1 MANLNAFHVEG
12 NETITYL
19 VGRAA
24 RKLGMR
30 QARDVKAAKVIV
42 TYYTVEPD
50 LEDAYFDSEGLVQ
63 LAEPG
68 TYLVDLSPS
77 SPHFAHELFA
87 VAAVSDLHF
96 VAAPITIM
104 DQVAEDAFA
113 PENLLVLAGGEAA
126 DVEAVRP
133 LLEAIG
139 SVRTFED
146 AGQAQMA
153 RAAHTIGQTASLVAA
168 MEAEALYRAVNESSL
183 DFAGNLDATL
193 AALPADEARTRTL
206 AAVAEKR
213 FAGDYTTEMML
224 GEIAAALTAADDVEL
239 ILPQL
244 EAAMSLVELLDVIS
258 ESQQAPAGLS
268 LLFADEAEAKR
279 NGLDWSRSRE
289 LFAAASDD
297 GYDDDHDHGHE
308 HVHDHDHDH
317 GHDHEHGHDHDHEH
331 FTLRGHVHD
340 DEPYGFERFDYF
352 AGEDGED
359 DEGEDGR

>member
-1 MANLNAFHVEG
+1 MVNLNTFHVEG
-12 NETITYL
+12 NETVTYL
-19 VGRAA
+19 VSRAA

-30 QARDVKAAKVIV
+30 PARDITAAKVII
-42 TYYTVEPD
+42 TYYTAEPD

-63 LAEPG
+63 LAKQG

-87 VAAVSDLHF
+87 VSAVSDLHF
-96 VAAPITIM
+96 VAAPLAVL
-104 DQVAEDAFA
+104 DQVAEDVFA
-113 PENLLVLAGGEAA
+113 PGNLLVLAGGEAV

-139 SVRTFED
+139 SVRVFAD

-153 RAAHTIGQTASLVAA
+153 RAAHTIGQTTNLVAA
-168 MEAEALYRAVNESSL
+168 METEALYRAVNESSL
-183 DFAGNLDATL
+183 DFSGDLATTL
-193 AALPADEARTRTL
+193 TALPAEEVRTRAL

-213 FAGDYTTEMML
+213 FSGDYTTEMML

-258 ESQQAPAGLS
+258 ESEQAPAALS

-289 LFAAASDD
+289 LFAAAEGD
-297 GYDDDHDHGHE
+297 GYDEDDDHVHMRDHDHPHDHDHA
-308 HVHDHDHDH
+308 HVHDHDH
-317 GHDHEHGHDHDHEH
+317 
-331 FTLRGHVHD
+331 FTLRGHAHD

-359 DEGEDGR
+359 GEDDADGEDGR